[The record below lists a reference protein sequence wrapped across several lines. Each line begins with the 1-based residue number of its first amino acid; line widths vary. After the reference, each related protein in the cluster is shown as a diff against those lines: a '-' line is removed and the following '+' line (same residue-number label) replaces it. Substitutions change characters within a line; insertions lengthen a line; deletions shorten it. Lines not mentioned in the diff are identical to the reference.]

1 MRIHVIT
8 FSAEY
13 PRTRY
18 SVKKKNARLAGLSQ
32 VDRQLREWRAAR
44 RIRLHDRE
52 AARAECNVDIFESL
66 RRNDLRY
73 LNVSSEIVNQ
83 AGTDVKRRH
92 HEQHDLRIQ
101 VNQADQ
107 HGSSEQ
113 RTTGTGFVDVKFFE
127 AVIPYGTDHQKG
139 HKQY

>member
-18 SVKKKNARLAGLSQ
+18 SVKKKDARLAGLCQ

-44 RIRLHDRE
+44 QIRLHDLG
-52 AARAECNVDIFESL
+52 AAREECNVDILESL

-73 LNVSSEIVNQ
+73 LN
-83 AGTDVKRRH
+83 
-92 HEQHDLRIQ
+92 
-101 VNQADQ
+101 
-107 HGSSEQ
+107 GSSELLKQ
-113 RTTGTGFVDVKFFE
+113 PGIFFGF
-127 AVIPYGTDHQKG
+127 
-139 HKQY
+139 KQS